1 MKNFAK
7 LAIFFS
13 ILFIVF
19 FLAAVVLRFFAFW
32 IDLARVIP
40 VEARGG
46 EEIAEIAWKAIPAAL
61 YFSVLLALSY
71 TARRRIPIFSAIIS
85 VIILA
90 SVFSIGS
97 SLAISRAEALRT
109 VFKPVS
115 PIQAKPGLI
124 TTQGENSVI
133 LLRESNEIS
142 GPRLVSIP
150 GRPLIY
156 QEVPVGPN
164 NSILPIPAI
173 SFEDATPWFIKS
185 IGIDFSLSAGELKSR
200 FEANFF
206 SFAFYAFSL
215 ILLLSSMRS
224 LMEISQWPL
233 ANIFLGALVFRLIL
247 ALETLLNTR
256 EINLLLASFL
266 GKRTPPA
273 FITPLVF
280 CAIGILV
287 LLYTLLTR
295 IAKGGALGSAL
306 SGSESGK
313 S

>member
-13 ILFIVF
+13 ILFIIF
-19 FLAAVVLRFFAFW
+19 LLAAIVLMFFASW
-32 IDLARVIP
+32 IDLIRAIP
-40 VEARGG
+40 VEARGR
-46 EEIAEIAWKAIPAAL
+46 EDVAEAAWKAIPPAL
-61 YFSVLLALSY
+61 YFSMLLALSY
-71 TARRRIPIFSAIIS
+71 TARKRMPVFSAIAGM
-85 VIILA
+85 IILA
-90 SVFSIGS
+90 FVFSVGFS
-97 SLAISRAEALRT
+97 FGISRIGVLS

-115 PIQAKPGLI
+115 LIQSKPGLI
-124 TTQGENSVI
+124 VSQGENSVI
-133 LLRESNEIS
+133 LLHESSEIS

-156 QEVPVGPN
+156 QEVPIGPN

-173 SFEDATPWFIKS
+173 TFEDATPWFIKS

-200 FEANFF
+200 LEANFL

-215 ILLLSSMRS
+215 ILLLSSMRPF
-224 LMEISQWPL
+224 LELSQWPL
-233 ANIFLGALVFRLIL
+233 ANVFTGALIFRLIL

-266 GKRTPPA
+266 DKYVSSA

-280 CAIGILV
+280 CAGSTLI
-287 LLYTLLTR
+287 LLYTFLTR
-295 IAKGGALGSAL
+295 IARGV
-306 SGSESGK
+306 SEDREK
-313 S
+313 

>member
-13 ILFIVF
+13 ILFLIVF
-19 FLAAVVLRFFAFW
+19 LIAIILMFFTSW

-40 VEARGG
+40 VDTRGG
-46 EEIAEIAWKAIPAAL
+46 EDVAEAAWKAIPASL

-71 TARRRIPIFSAIIS
+71 TARRRMPIFSAIFS
-85 VIILA
+85 MVILA
-90 SVFSIGS
+90 FVFSVGISIG
-97 SLAISRAEALRT
+97 INRT
-109 VFKPVS
+109 GVIKTIFKPVA

-124 TTQGENSVI
+124 VTQGENSII
-133 LLRESNEIS
+133 LLRESSEIT

-156 QEVPVGPN
+156 QEVPIGPN

-173 SFEDATPWFIKS
+173 TFEDYTPWFIKS
-185 IGIDFSLSAGELKSR
+185 IGIDFTLSARELQNR
-200 FEANFF
+200 FHTNLL

-215 ILLLSSMRS
+215 ILLLSSMRPI
-224 LMEISQWPL
+224 MELSQWPL
-233 ANIFLGALVFRLIL
+233 ANIFTGALVFRVIL

-256 EINLLLASFL
+256 EINLLLASFV
-266 GKRTPPA
+266 GKYVSSA
-273 FITPLVF
+273 FITPIVF
-280 CAIGILV
+280 CAVGTLI

-295 IAKGGALGSAL
+295 IARG
-306 SGSESGK
+306 GSEAGED
-313 S
+313 